1 MLSQGQIL
9 VISRALHDV
18 TAELAGVAVAHV
30 AQEPACLPAIAAVRQ
45 LGGVDHFA
53 LQRADALIVVA
64 GLDIDAGG
72 FEPRHVIRQALLGA
86 SGGDAPAGGFQ
97 QRERPRLRRQRRRVR
112 PLQTGRTGIAA
123 DARYDLVGDLPGVFE
138 RSTENAGAALAL
150 IVVAALAVERVDGR
164 LETDAAAIARRPHR
178 RRDYLRAERAA
189 DDAGG
194 DRGRRATRRAAWGV
208 RRIPRI
214 ARTARL

>member
-1 MLSQGQIL
+1 MLRQGQVL
-9 VISRALHDV
+9 VFSRALHDI

-72 FEPRHVIRQALLGA
+72 FEP
-86 SGGDAPAGGFQ
+86 
-97 QRERPRLRRQRRRVR
+97 RRVR